1 MKKTPVLIVIA
12 LVLVLGTSLCI
23 AASETSKP
31 VEIPWLTSLDQ
42 ALQLAKQQG
51 KPVLLDFYNPK

>member
-1 MKKTPVLIVIA
+1 MKRMLVLTVVA
-12 LVLVLGTSLCI
+12 LVLVLGVSPCK
-23 AASETSKP
+23 AASETAKP